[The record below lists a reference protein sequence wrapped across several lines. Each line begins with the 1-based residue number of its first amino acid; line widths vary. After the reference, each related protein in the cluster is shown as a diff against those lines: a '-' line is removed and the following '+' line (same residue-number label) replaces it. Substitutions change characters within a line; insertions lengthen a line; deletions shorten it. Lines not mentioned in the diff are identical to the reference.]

1 MVLCI
6 LGLKLCPFFEIL
18 HDWMTILGNLQSMFF
33 FGFYRS
39 SRFEIVIL
47 LSNFNTLHTCM
58 SCTSFICEKIEDLVE
73 SISHARGRFS
83 LPSLSKV
90 NLSCFDTISYYSERH
105 ASLNLLYIFSSCITR
120 VRSEPYRCL
129 KDP

>member
-73 SISHARGRFS
+73 SISHARSRFS

>member
-73 SISHARGRFS
+73 SISHARSRFS

-90 NLSCFDTISYYSERH
+90 NLGCFDTISYYSERH

>member
-1 MVLCI
+1 
-6 LGLKLCPFFEIL
+6 
-18 HDWMTILGNLQSMFF
+18 MTILGNLQSMFF

-73 SISHARGRFS
+73 SISHPSGRFS

-90 NLSCFDTISYYSERH
+90 NLSCFDTTSYYSERH
-105 ASLNLLYIFSSCITR
+105 ASLSLLYIHILKLHNKSGIRALQMFKRSIITQTSFFSS
-120 VRSEPYRCL
+120 
-129 KDP
+129 